1 VDPRDA
7 LYQEYR
13 RELELDLLPR
23 SLRTGTLV
31 LFVIQTVFILVDY
44 LMFPEQFSRF
54 LPVRLALDAVLI
66 FIYFW
71 TSYTRPVTSGFLVCC
86 SGAAML
92 LAVTHGT
99 GGTDSGYYVGLVLL
113 FMGVGVLLPITAR
126 QATYMLAGL
135 FGAYALLPLMQEH
148 PTTWTLFGTHLFFLG
163 AAGFG
168 GEMGCSLL
176 DRMRFGDFLQR
187 RDLEEVTDKLKNL
200 DRAKSRFTANVHHE
214 LRTPLTLTLA
224 PIESM
229 MSGEFGEV
237 SELQRS
243 YLKTMH
249 VNALR
254 LLKLINNL
262 LDLAK
267 IESQQLELHRRPME
281 SARLVEDMVAGA
293 RPMAERK
300 RIELAC
306 VGVESLP
313 LVHADPDAL
322 EKVFTNLIGNSLKF
336 TEPGGS
342 IIVRGAS
349 EGEGVHFVVSDT
361 GVGLP
366 PDQVDRIFDRFAQVD
381 TSATRKHEGTGI
393 GLSLSRELVELH
405 GGRIWAESEG
415 LGHGTEVHFMIP
427 VGEEDAVA
435 DEEILTSED
444 GRAYS
449 AQQSFDALGAEL
461 GVEGTQTDAYR
472 SAELTRSVERWE
484 STTAGVGA
492 NPLEGQAPDDAP
504 EILVAEDNP
513 DLRRLMHFLLG
524 REFRVRLA
532 ANGREALEAVR
543 ERAPELVLTDIMM
556 PEMSG
561 VELCRELKGDPATD
575 TIPVVLVTSKAERA
589 TKVEGLE
596 LGADDYV
603 TKPFHPRE
611 LVARVRSL
619 VRLRVLQRELG
630 ERNLALQ
637 GANRDLEGTLHEL
650 RDTQAQLVHREKMA
664 SIGQL
669 VAGIAHEINNPVNFI
684 QGNLHYL
691 EEYAGSLTA
700 LIERYEEIGAGAG
713 LGERFEAQRNEF
725 ELTQIL
731 DDLQAVFDGCREGV
745 DRTTSLVRDLRT
757 FSRLDK
763 PQRVLL
769 DVHETIDS
777 TLNLLRGRLT
787 GIEVRCEYG
796 KIAAVESYA
805 GQLAQVFMNLIANA
819 ADALADAG
827 TVTVRTRSEG
837 EAVVVEVEDD
847 GAGIEPD
854 LLERIFDP
862 FFTTKDVGK
871 GTGLGLSVT
880 YGIVTRH
887 GGRITVT
894 SEPGRGTCFRVEL
907 PVHMPDANTD
917 ETDAAAG

>member
-1 VDPRDA
+1 VFLVSGTVESVRSCGYLTRVRLNEFA
-7 LYQEYR
+7 QR
-13 RELELDLLPR
+13 REIERTRDELRELDR
-23 SLRTGTLV
+23 V
-31 LFVIQTVFILVDY
+31 
-44 LMFPEQFSRF
+44 
-54 LPVRLALDAVLI
+54 
-66 FIYFW
+66 
-71 TSYTRPVTSGFLVCC
+71 
-86 SGAAML
+86 
-92 LAVTHGT
+92 
-99 GGTDSGYYVGLVLL
+99 
-113 FMGVGVLLPITAR
+113 
-126 QATYMLAGL
+126 
-135 FGAYALLPLMQEH
+135 
-148 PTTWTLFGTHLFFLG
+148 
-163 AAGFG
+163 
-168 GEMGCSLL
+168 
-176 DRMRFGDFLQR
+176 
-187 RDLEEVTDKLKNL
+187 
-200 DRAKSRFTANVHHE
+200 KSRFTANVHHE

-237 SELQRS
+237 SELQLG

-267 IESQQLELHRRPME
+267 IESQQLELHRRPVE
-281 SARLVEDMVAGA
+281 TARLVEDMVAGA

-300 RIELAC
+300 RVELGCA
-306 VGVESLP
+306 GVEALP

-336 TEPGGS
+336 TDPGGS
-342 IIVRGAS
+342 ITVRGEV
-349 EGEGVHFVVSDT
+349 EGDRVHFVVTDT

-381 TSATRKHEGTGI
+381 MSATRKHEGTGI
-393 GLSLSRELVELH
+393 GLSLCRELVELH

-415 LGHGTEVHFMIP
+415 LGHGTAVHFVIP
-427 VGEEDAVA
+427 LGEEDAVA

-449 AQQSFDALGAEL
+449 ARQSFDALGAEL
-461 GVEGTQTDAYR
+461 GVEGTSSEAYR

-484 STTAGVGA
+484 GISERPGTG
-492 NPLEGQAPDDAP
+492 PQESQAPEDAP
-504 EILVAEDNP
+504 EILVAEDNA
-513 DLRRLMHFLLG
+513 DMRKLMHFLLG

-543 ERAPELVLTDIMM
+543 EREPELVLTDIMM

-561 VELCRELKGDPATD
+561 VELCRELKGNPATS

-619 VRLRVLQRELG
+619 VRLRVLQRELA
-630 ERNLALQ
+630 ERNLTLQ
-637 GANRDLEGTLHEL
+637 RVNRNLEGTLHEL
-650 RDTQAQLVHREKMA
+650 QDTQAQLVHREKMA

-684 QGNLHYL
+684 QGNLHFL
-691 EEYAGSLTA
+691 EDYARSLVTG
-700 LIERYEEIGAGAG
+700 IERYEEVAREAG
-713 LGERFEAQRNEF
+713 LAERFGALRD
-725 ELTQIL
+725 ELELARIL
-731 DDLQAVFDGCREGV
+731 EDLQAVFDGCREGV

-763 PQRVLL
+763 PKRVLL
-769 DVHETIDS
+769 GVHDTIDS

-787 GIEVRCEYG
+787 GIDVRREYG
-796 KIAAVESYA
+796 EIPDVESFA
-805 GQLAQVFMNLIANA
+805 GQLAQVFMNLVANA
-819 ADALADAG
+819 ADALGDAG
-827 TVTVRTRSEG
+827 TVTVRTRPEG
-837 EAVVVEVEDD
+837 ERVVVEVEDD
-847 GAGIEPD
+847 GPGIEAEH
-854 LLERIFDP
+854 LERIFDP

-887 GGRITVT
+887 GGTITVT
-894 SEPGRGTCFRVEL
+894 SESGSGTCFRVEL
-907 PVHMPDANTD
+907 PVRMSDDN
-917 ETDAAAG
+917 

>member
-1 VDPRDA
+1 
-7 LYQEYR
+7 
-13 RELELDLLPR
+13 
-23 SLRTGTLV
+23 
-31 LFVIQTVFILVDY
+31 
-44 LMFPEQFSRF
+44 
-54 LPVRLALDAVLI
+54 
-66 FIYFW
+66 
-71 TSYTRPVTSGFLVCC
+71 
-86 SGAAML
+86 
-92 LAVTHGT
+92 
-99 GGTDSGYYVGLVLL
+99 
-113 FMGVGVLLPITAR
+113 
-126 QATYMLAGL
+126 
-135 FGAYALLPLMQEH
+135 
-148 PTTWTLFGTHLFFLG
+148 
-163 AAGFG
+163 
-168 GEMGCSLL
+168 
-176 DRMRFGDFLQR
+176 
-187 RDLEEVTDKLKNL
+187 
-200 DRAKSRFTANVHHE
+200 
-214 LRTPLTLTLA
+214 
-224 PIESM
+224 
-229 MSGEFGEV
+229 
-237 SELQRS
+237 
-243 YLKTMH
+243 MH

-267 IESQQLELHRRPME
+267 IDSQQLELHRRPME
-281 SARLVEDMVAGA
+281 SARLGEDMVAGA

-300 RIELAC
+300 RVELTC

-336 TEPGGS
+336 TDPGGS
-342 IIVRGAS
+342 ITARGGT
-349 EGEGVHFVVSDT
+349 EGDGVHFVVTDT

-381 TSATRKHEGTGI
+381 MSATRKHEGTGI

-415 LGHGTEVHFMIP
+415 LGHGTAVHFVIP
-427 VGEEDAVA
+427 LGEEDAVA

-444 GRAYS
+444 GRSFS
-449 AQQSFDALGAEL
+449 ARQSFDALGAEL

-472 SAELTRSVERWE
+472 SAELARSVERWE
-484 STTAGVGA
+484 GIAERPDASSV
-492 NPLEGQAPDDAP
+492 ESRAPEDAP
-504 EILVAEDNP
+504 EILVAEDNA
-513 DLRRLMHFLLG
+513 DMRKLMHFLLG

-543 ERAPELVLTDIMM
+543 EREPELVLTDIMM

-561 VELCRELKGDPATD
+561 VELCRELKGDPATS

-619 VRLRVLQRELG
+619 VRLRVLQRELA
-630 ERNLALQ
+630 ERNLTLQ
-637 GANRDLEGTLHEL
+637 RVNRNLEGTLSEL

-691 EEYAGSLTA
+691 EEYARALTTG
-700 LIERYEEIGAGAG
+700 IERYEEIGAGAG
-713 LGERFEAQRNEF
+713 LGDRFEALRD
-725 ELTQIL
+725 ELEL
-731 DDLQAVFDGCREGV
+731 ARVFDDLQAVFDGCREGV

-796 KIAAVESYA
+796 EIADVESYA
-805 GQLAQVFMNLIANA
+805 GQLAQVFMNLVANA
-819 ADALADAG
+819 ADALGDTG
-827 TVTVRTRSEG
+827 TVTIRTRAEG
-837 EAVVVEVEDD
+837 ERVVVEVEDD
-847 GAGIEPD
+847 GAGIEPEH
-854 LLERIFDP
+854 LERIFDP

-887 GGRITVT
+887 GGTITVT

-907 PVHMPDANTD
+907 PVRMADAD
-917 ETDAAAG
+917 DGETGSAS